1 MTTFC
6 YCLVDRGEGRFLDMA
21 AVSLAFL
28 RDVHPTNPIGI
39 VADEETWA
47 FAKSRNHSLLREAS
61 EWRVQDCAGMAPVE
75 ASRFLKINCR
85 RFVRGDMVFLDAD
98 IVPLRPFAPSL
109 RDGTKI
115 SLARDAWFIQHP
127 ATWPAPPAR
136 WFDEM
141 GWTRP
146 HTYFNSGVI
155 WMRDE
160 NWVEQLVEEWGTKWR
175 AFSARTGEW
184 IDQPSLNAS
193 LAAREAG
200 TELELLSTRWNAPIT
215 AVHDTLAGAAWL
227 HFLSDS
233 AKTVLPLWVERLRA
247 GNPLSPDE
255 RRAFR
260 RHPYPWRETGRV
272 RAHIQARQYGYVAKL
287 LGRKLKRGA

>member
-1 MTTFC
+1 
-6 YCLVDRGEGRFLDMA
+6 MA

-28 RDVHPTNPIGI
+28 RDVHPSNPIEI
-39 VADEETWA
+39 VADEETLA
-47 FAKSRNHSLLREAS
+47 YAKKRNHPLLREAS
-61 EWRVQDCAGMAPVE
+61 DWRVQDCSAMAPVQ

-98 IVPLRPFAPSL
+98 IIPLRPFAPSL
-109 RDGTKI
+109 NEATKFSI
-115 SLARDAWFIQHP
+115 ARDAWFIEHP
-127 ATWPAPPAR
+127 SQWPAPPAR

-146 HTYFNSGVI
+146 KTYFNSGVI

-160 NWVEQLVEEWGTKWR
+160 SWVEQLVEEWGTRWR
-175 AFSARTGEW
+175 AFSERTQLY

-193 LAAREAG
+193 LASRESG
-200 TELELLSTRWNAPIT
+200 SELELLSTRWNAPIT

-233 AKTVLPLWVERLRA
+233 AKTVLPLWTERMRD
-247 GNPLSPDE
+247 GKPLSPDE
-255 RRAFR
+255 RSAFR
-260 RHPYPWRETGRV
+260 RHPYPWREAGRL
-272 RAHIQARQYGYVAKL
+272 RAHLQTRQYGQAAKTIA
-287 LGRKLKRGA
+287 RKLTRGK